1 MSHDQILDLGQR
13 WAAAELRGDAA
24 GLGALLADDFV
35 LVGPLGFVLD
45 KEQYLES
52 RRSGDLKHESLAW
65 DDVRVRM
72 YGETAVAIG
81 SQTQKST
88 YQGHDASGR
97 FRVTQI
103 AVRLGGR
110 WAIVGLHYS
119 PIAQP
124 PGGAS

>member
-1 MSHDQILDLGQR
+1 MSHDQILGLGQR
-13 WAAAELRGDAA
+13 WAAAESSGDAEA
-24 GLGALLADDFV
+24 LGALLADAFV
-35 LVGPLGFVLD
+35 LVGPLGFLLD
-45 KEQYLES
+45 KEQYLQS
-52 RRSGDLKHESLAW
+52 RRSGDLRHESFIW
-65 DDVRVRM
+65 DDVRVRL

-81 SQTQKST
+81 SQAQQST
-88 YQGHDASGR
+88 YQGRDASGR

-110 WAIVGLHYS
+110 WAIAGLHYS